1 MNCVLIQQQESL
13 GQLIA
18 TGPTV
23 RTIRP
28 IWCATPLKIR
38 GRFVTP
44 TSPASLLPSEAA
56 FSSTFQTGTAMKLP
70 RRQFLRLA
78 AGAAAL
84 PALSRISWAQAYPS
98 KPITVIV
105 PFAAGGGLDVTTRVM
120 VEPMRVSLGQP
131 IIIENVTGAAGS
143 IGVGRAARAAPDGYT
158 LVAGQLGTHV
168 LNGAIR
174 ALPYDLLN
182 DFVPIS
188 LVATQPLL
196 IVAKKAIPADDLKG
210 FIAWLKANPGK
221 AILGSTGVG
230 SSGHVASLF
239 FQRETGTRFQ
249 HVPYRGAAPALQDL
263 VAGQIDLMFPTAAD
277 SLEQVRAGTI
287 KAFAVTAKGRLSS
300 APNIPTV
307 DEAGA
312 AGLYVNFW
320 AGMWAPKATPKDVVT
335 KINAA
340 VVTTLSD
347 STVRRRLSELG
358 QEIPPR
364 DQLNPESLGAFQKA
378 EIEKWWPII
387 KAANI
392 KDE

>member
-1 MNCVLIQQQESL
+1 
-13 GQLIA
+13 
-18 TGPTV
+18 
-23 RTIRP
+23 
-28 IWCATPLKIR
+28 
-38 GRFVTP
+38 
-44 TSPASLLPSEAA
+44 
-56 FSSTFQTGTAMKLP
+56 MKLP

>member
-23 RTIRP
+23 RTVRP

-143 IGVGRAARAAPDGYT
+143 IGVGRAACAAPDGYT
-158 LVAGQLGTHV
+158 LVGGQLGTHV

-174 ALPYDLLN
+174 ALPN
-182 DFVPIS
+182 D
-188 LVATQPLL
+188 
-196 IVAKKAIPADDLKG
+196 
-210 FIAWLKANPGK
+210 
-221 AILGSTGVG
+221 
-230 SSGHVASLF
+230 
-239 FQRETGTRFQ
+239 
-249 HVPYRGAAPALQDL
+249 LQDL